1 MHPLTDTEVYQ
12 ETHYY
17 PFGMTMEG
25 EWQDIVNG
33 PENKYL
39 YNGKELNKD
48 FGLDWIDYGMRM
60 YDPSVGRW
68 NAVDL
73 LSEITYNWT
82 PYNYV
87 QNTPINA
94 FDPDGM
100 LCAGCKDKDEWKP
113 SYVGEKKPQ
122 KAPSILK
129 NFPNYIASGP
139 GVFKR
144 IRNAFRSAGT
154 WLKSGGKWYIDKHGV
169 QLTTKRGKRVRNR
182 TRLVSFTFYDN
193 HRVNLFDIP
202 GTTTSRLTTNLPE
215 GIFDHWKV
223 ESRGLNDE
231 GTIDAI
237 NGSSTN
243 RTVNV
248 RVTALQPSR
257 GYAEELIRRGSFD
270 AVSKTIYASIP
281 RGFLGRYKWKKGKW
295 NVGNDLSIQKGKV
308 IESSNYSHWKN
319 KID

>member
-1 MHPLTDTEVYQ
+1 
-12 ETHYY
+12 
-17 PFGMTMEG
+17 MT
-25 EWQDIVNG
+25 
-33 PENKYL
+33 
-39 YNGKELNKD
+39 
-48 FGLDWIDYGMRM
+48 
-60 YDPSVGRW
+60 
-68 NAVDL
+68 
-73 LSEITYNWT
+73 
-82 PYNYV
+82 
-87 QNTPINA
+87 
-94 FDPDGM
+94 
-100 LCAGCKDKDEWKP
+100 
-113 SYVGEKKPQ
+113 
-122 KAPSILK
+122 
-129 NFPNYIASGP
+129 
-139 GVFKR
+139 GVFFSL
-144 IRNAFRSAGT
+144 NC
-154 WLKSGGKWYIDKHGV
+154 
-169 QLTTKRGKRVRNR
+169 
-182 TRLVSFTFYDN
+182 LVLISFTFYDN